1 MARLEFTFCVELAK
15 DGTTFVAFSPPPIHA
30 SARAASVSPV
40 LGGEDVDEMGNHRPA
55 GQWPPPQPYL
65 STMSI
70 WWTLVFSLAI
80 NWRNP
85 NFGPDNDVRACVCA
99 CVRACVIFSK
109 FNRPYWIHLH
119 HHMGFGKVTLC
130 SRSYSSMVGGLY
142 TFLSKAID
150 ANLLSPIK
158 VCLSCT
164 WRFSFTFCQ

>member
-15 DGTTFVAFSPPPIHA
+15 DGTTFVAFSPPPIDA
-30 SARAASVSPV
+30 SIRATSVSPV

-85 NFGPDNDVRACVCA
+85 NFGPDNDVRACVCD
-99 CVRACVIFSK
+99 I
-109 FNRPYWIHLH
+109 
-119 HHMGFGKVTLC
+119 
-130 SRSYSSMVGGLY
+130 
-142 TFLSKAID
+142 
-150 ANLLSPIK
+150 
-158 VCLSCT
+158 
-164 WRFSFTFCQ
+164 Q